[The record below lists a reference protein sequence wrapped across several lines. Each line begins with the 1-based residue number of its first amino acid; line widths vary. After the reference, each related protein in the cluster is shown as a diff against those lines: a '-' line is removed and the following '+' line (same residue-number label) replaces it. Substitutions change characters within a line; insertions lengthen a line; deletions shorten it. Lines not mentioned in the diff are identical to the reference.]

1 MIALIFNL
9 EMEGEL
15 GIKPRYSGDI
25 MLIVSCDHSGC
36 TSRPFGPLLGEKK
49 IKKLAEQAGWRNGD
63 GVKWQC
69 PQHACRIKHE

>member
-15 GIKPRYSGDI
+15 SIKPRYSGDT
-25 MLIVSCDHSGC
+25 MFVVSCDHPRC
-36 TSRPFGPLLGEKK
+36 TTPPFGPLFGKNKTKK
-49 IKKLAEQAGWRNGD
+49 MAERAGWRNGD

-69 PQHACRIKHE
+69 PQHACRIKHK